1 MESTERV
8 LSVLVHKAV
17 VIELSNASPP
27 ASGAASMTCAV
38 DEESAEVEC
47 FFIKVTN
54 LSPQREVEV
63 THIWFATDP
72 EKHLMNFE
80 RPFPVR
86 LRLDETF
93 ETWIPVSEVPPG
105 VDRERR
111 VRVAL
116 SSGEVFRSRLNEN
129 VPPVGFIAGSGSS

>member
-1 MESTERV
+1 
-8 LSVLVHKAV
+8 
-17 VIELSNASPP
+17 
-27 ASGAASMTCAV
+27 MTCAD
-38 DEESAEVEC
+38 DEESEVEC

-63 THIWFATDP
+63 THIWFATEP

-93 ETWIPVSEVPPG
+93 ETWIPVSEVPLG
-105 VDRERR
+105 VDLERQ

-116 SSGEVFRSRLNEN
+116 SSGEVFRSRLNED
-129 VPPVGFIAGSGSS
+129 VPPVGFVAGPGSS